1 MNPVVLSL
9 IEPDGLY
16 SQADIARMTGVNITT
31 VYRWL
36 VGNNGRPGKL
46 PFSIRRGN
54 GRPIVRGRDL
64 IKFLG
69 TKY

>member
-1 MNPVVLSL
+1 MNPLALTL
-9 IEPDGLY
+9 IEPEGLY
-16 SQADIARMTGVNITT
+16 SQTDIARMTGVSYST

-36 VGNNGRPGKL
+36 VGSNGQPGKL
-46 PFSIRRGN
+46 SFSIRKGN
-54 GRPIVRGRDL
+54 GRPVVKGRDL